1 MALIKEIVS
10 ALPLLMQDML
20 KETRFSLVILKTRII
35 KLLKAIKINQRKLLT
50 EYQLIE
56 MPI

>member
-20 KETRFSLVILKTRII
+20 KETRVSLVILKTRII
-35 KLLKAIKINQRKLLT
+35 IILKAIKINQ
-50 EYQLIE
+50 
-56 MPI
+56 

>member
-20 KETRFSLVILKTRII
+20 KEKRFSLVILKTRII

>member
-20 KETRFSLVILKTRII
+20 KEKRFSLVILKTRII
-35 KLLKAIKINQRKLLT
+35 KLLKAMKTNQRKLLT

>member
-56 MPI
+56 TPI